1 MFVLSSLSPSGC
13 GGYCGQQP
21 ICLCSDHDSLF
32 FASSEVCSSSLQR
45 WHQWLLFL
53 NCRPDRILY
62 AYFRSWLSTPGIIP
76 PCKLDSIPIMN
87 GISISSKL
95 FCLFV
100 LFLST
105 IGSRYAL
112 LEVVLSYG
120 IVFFILPR
128 FLSPVPLIR
137 CPTKVTRVLSVLFS
151 PRL

>member
-1 MFVLSSLSPSGC
+1 
-13 GGYCGQQP
+13 
-21 ICLCSDHDSLF
+21 
-32 FASSEVCSSSLQR
+32 
-45 WHQWLLFL
+45 
-53 NCRPDRILY
+53 
-62 AYFRSWLSTPGIIP
+62 
-76 PCKLDSIPIMN
+76 MN

-95 FCLFV
+95 LCLFV